1 MIFGIGT
8 DITRVKRF
16 ERWLLNEDMIWFSF
30 SRFSDFAYLLKLLTG
45 ELLPNTTNEFLDL
58 MRIYFPNVYDIK
70 YLINGNEL
78 YKGGLNKLSN
88 ELNIE
93 RKGEVHQAGSDSLI
107 TSQVFF
113 KLIENNTI
121 NNNDLN
127 YGKNILYGIGQG
139 ADDLETFSYTKFSPG
154 IDISI
159 LFSNINRDVNL
170 RKQNIINI
178 V

>member
-1 MIFGIGT
+1 MT
-8 DITRVKRF
+8 VTWV
-16 ERWLLNEDMIWFSF
+16 SF
-30 SRFSDFAYLLKLLTG
+30 NGLSDFANLLKLLI
-45 ELLPNTTNEFLDL
+45 EDLLPNNSNDFLDL
-58 MRIYFPNVYDIK
+58 MKIYFPNVYDIK
-70 YLINGNEL
+70 YLINENEL
-78 YKGGLNKLSN
+78 YKGGLNKIAN

-121 NNNDLN
+121 NNDDLN
-127 YGKNILYGIGQG
+127 FGKNILYGIGQG
-139 ADDLETFSYTKFSPG
+139 ADDIETFSYTKFSPV

-159 LFSNINRDVNL
+159 LFSNINHNTNL
-170 RKQNIINI
+170 RKQNIINMNNNN